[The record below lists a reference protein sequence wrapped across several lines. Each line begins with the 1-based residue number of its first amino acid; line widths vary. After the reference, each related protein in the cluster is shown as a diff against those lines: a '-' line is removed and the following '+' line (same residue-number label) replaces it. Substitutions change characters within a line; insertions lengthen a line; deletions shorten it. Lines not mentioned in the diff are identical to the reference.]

1 MRPARNLC
9 CAGAALVLVAARQG
23 VAGCLK
29 AGDGS
34 RPTARRLDTPLLA
47 LRGSTGIFIPTGLPE
62 GVNGN
67 IHTNWLD
74 FFGRGIALCFV
85 VFSRSARAAFSK
97 RGPAD
102 EGIYYFECYSDNGTR
117 LAKGSEESVTFL
129 SSTLVSVS
137 FVVDCQSAGTAAV

>member
-1 MRPARNLC
+1 MLRWC
-9 CAGAALVLVAARQG
+9 CAGEVAARQG

-34 RPTARRLDTPLLA
+34 RPTARCLDTPLLA

-74 FFGRGIALCFV
+74 MTFFPGNSGRGIALCFV